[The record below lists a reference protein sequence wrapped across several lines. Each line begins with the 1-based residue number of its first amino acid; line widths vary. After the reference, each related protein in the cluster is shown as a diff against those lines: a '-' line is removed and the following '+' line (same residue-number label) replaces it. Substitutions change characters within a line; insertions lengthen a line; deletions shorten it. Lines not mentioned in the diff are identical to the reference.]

1 MRIPSCASVACL
13 AMTFAWLGPASACGA
28 AEVGIETETRSVKA
42 YEKIEFT
49 LRTDVV
55 PANPYDPGEIDLRVD
70 LTGPGGKRLT
80 VPAFRY
86 QPFQY
91 ARHARGGGTAD
102 WIYPTGDPVWKARF
116 ATGTPGRWTAVA
128 RLDSPCGSATSKPA
142 TFTCRSA
149 PGRGYVRVSEKD
161 PRFLEFS
168 NGTPFF
174 AVGQNVA
181 FVKDTEQ
188 SSAMIRSL
196 GRQGGNFA
204 RVWACC
210 EDWAMAIEAR
220 KSGWARSWAWKP
232 PTADKPGRA
241 GYHRACGGLQRDMAK
256 GDALAFSPT
265 RPLAVRPDTRYVLK
279 VMARTEP
286 EAGLLVQVGAAPTS
300 EPLRCGKRWTE
311 VTHAFST
318 GAGRRFLV
326 GWYNQV
332 DSFILDRIVETA
344 EDAGVYLQ
352 IVMLTR
358 DHYMHLLGKEAS
370 PEYARAVAMAKRLVR
385 YFVARWGYST
395 HVAVW
400 EYFNEMNPGLP
411 TERFYSEVGSY
422 LETADP
428 WRHLRATS
436 DWHSPSKA
444 YKHPALDTA
453 DMHYYMRP
461 TTGDLFK
468 DAVASVRARARV
480 FRERAPRKP
489 AIFSEFGM
497 TTDNWQRPDGI
508 DTDARFLHLHNAL
521 WTSALSGLASTVCHW
536 YWDDIHKR
544 NLYPLYKPVADFVA
558 DIPFTTAGLRSTD
571 ATVTRGLR
579 VVGLQGERAAYLWL
593 SDPASTWWKVAKE
606 GHQPAEIRGAAVKVT
621 VRWWDTRLGKVVR
634 EETARCSGGTL
645 SVQAPALT
653 GDIAVK
659 VEAASR

>member
-1 MRIPSCASVACL
+1 
-13 AMTFAWLGPASACGA
+13 
-28 AEVGIETETRSVKA
+28 
-42 YEKIEFT
+42 
-49 LRTDVV
+49 
-55 PANPYDPGEIDLRVD
+55 
-70 LTGPGGKRLT
+70 
-80 VPAFRY
+80 
-86 QPFQY
+86 
-91 ARHARGGGTAD
+91 
-102 WIYPTGDPVWKARF
+102 
-116 ATGTPGRWTAVA
+116 
-128 RLDSPCGSATSKPA
+128 
-142 TFTCRSA
+142 
-149 PGRGYVRVSEKD
+149 
-161 PRFLEFS
+161 
-168 NGTPFF
+168 
-174 AVGQNVA
+174 
-181 FVKDTEQ
+181 
-188 SSAMIRSL
+188 
-196 GRQGGNFA
+196 
-204 RVWACC
+204 
-210 EDWAMAIEAR
+210 
-220 KSGWARSWAWKP
+220 
-232 PTADKPGRA
+232 
-241 GYHRACGGLQRDMAK
+241 MAK

-279 VMARTEP
+279 GMARTEP

-318 GAGRRFLV
+318 GAGRRFLGSV
-326 GWYNQV
+326 TFRTDTPCRLYLKALSLREADGGPELLWEADITRPPLGWYNQV

-621 VRWWDTRLGKVVR
+621 GLAAGTYHVRWWDTRLGKVVR

-645 SVQAPALT
+645 SVHAPALT